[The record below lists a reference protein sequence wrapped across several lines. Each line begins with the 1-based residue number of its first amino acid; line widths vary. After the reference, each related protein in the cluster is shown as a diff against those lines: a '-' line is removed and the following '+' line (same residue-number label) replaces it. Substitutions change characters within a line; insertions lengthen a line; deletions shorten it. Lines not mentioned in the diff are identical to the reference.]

1 MTYAQMLAEAEKR
14 VRERNGASVDDV
26 KPQIR
31 VWHVK
36 CVYPSTSVT
45 LRIKALSGD
54 EAIGKARKAKIGK
67 GAVDYV
73 VVSVE

>member
-1 MTYAQMLAEAEKR
+1 MTSAEKLHAKLLKRLAELEQA
-14 VRERNGASVDDV
+14 NL
-26 KPQIR
+26 PIR

-45 LRIKALSGD
+45 LRIKAISGED
-54 EAIGKARKAKIGK
+54 AISKARKAKIGK

>member
-1 MTYAQMLAEAEKR
+1 MTSAERLHVKLLARLAELEAQ
-14 VRERNGASVDDV
+14 SL
-26 KPQIR
+26 PIR

-45 LRIKALSGD
+45 LKIKAISGE

>member
-1 MTYAQMLAEAEKR
+1 M
-14 VRERNGASVDDV
+14 DDV